1 MIGGIASGKSL
12 VCDQLRQLGATV
24 IAAASSAE
32 KLEKLREQNDGFGL
46 NEIQTAQVRGQIKC
60 LRDLIALE
68 EPPPFQDDGNT
79 NQHTATRA
87 GLE

>member
-1 MIGGIASGKSL
+1 MKPDPRL
-12 VCDQLRQLGATV
+12 NVQERNTPLWLRLRAHM
-24 IAAASSAE
+24 AE